1 MMFVA
6 AYAVVFLT
14 GCETMD
20 EFMGSFQKDE
30 LKKGVHYRLSV
41 HEIVKYPRA
50 KKLERALPM
59 VGSDDKVWVNMNSFI
74 DSRRI
79 KNIKLLDVEGQP
91 GMKNFSL
98 ELDERGIFQWL
109 QLSNSFIGTR
119 LALVCDGKVLKLF
132 TINERSTEESKT
144 VTLEGPF
151 DFVNAGLVKKYA
163 KHNYKFYNE
172 F

>member
-6 AYAVVFLT
+6 AAVVFLS

-20 EFMGSFQKDE
+20 DVMESFQKDD

-50 KKLERALPM
+50 TKLERALPM
-59 VGSDDKVWVNMNSFI
+59 FGSDDKVWVNMNSFI

-79 KNIKLLDVEGQP
+79 KDIKLLDVEDKP
-91 GMKNFSL
+91 GMKHLSL
-98 ELDERGIFQWL
+98 ELDERGIFMWL

-132 TINERSTEESKT
+132 TINERSTEESEW

-172 F
+172 L